1 MARCSRIRIFLREVA
16 KSPFVEKLSFIL
28 PFFVITIDII
38 ILEHA
43 IRIQETYIIACT
55 LFLFFLSLF
64 EIIIVSSELH
74 RHYQKSNF
82 EKILTI
88 KLDDFI
94 DEKKSYNI
102 KKIVEDFIA
111 INPEYSSHRN
121 DVYQITCQILETHEK
136 VPIGKLI
143 DENFKK

>member
-1 MARCSRIRIFLREVA
+1 MVRCSRLRCFLREVA
-16 KSPFVEKLSFIL
+16 KSPFFEKLSFSL
-28 PFFVITIDII
+28 PFLVITIDII

-43 IRIQETYIIACT
+43 IRIQESYIIACT

-74 RHYQKSNF
+74 RNYQRSNF

-94 DEKKSYNI
+94 DGKKVYNI
-102 KKIVEDFIA
+102 KTLIEDFLTL
-111 INPEYSSHRN
+111 NPEYRTHRN
-121 DVYQITCQILETHEK
+121 DVYQITCQILETHDK
-136 VPIGKLI
+136 NNNK
-143 DENFKK
+143 

>member
-1 MARCSRIRIFLREVA
+1 MARCSRTRSFLMEVV

-43 IRIQETYIIACT
+43 IRIQEIYIIICS

-64 EIIIVSSELH
+64 EITAVSSELH
-74 RHYQKSNF
+74 KNYQKSNF
-82 EKILTI
+82 EKRLTI
-88 KLDDFI
+88 KLDNFI
-94 DEKKSYNI
+94 EEKKGHNI

-111 INPEYSSHRN
+111 NNPKYAIYRN
-121 DVYQITCQILETHEK
+121 DVYQITCQILETRNEDTLEK
-136 VPIGKLI
+136 IV
-143 DENFKK
+143 DENLE